1 MIQALANKLSG
12 FTTTH
17 VRLEP
22 NQGRQTIGPGG
33 TIEFDLPSESVINL
47 DTFTISFEAVA
58 TRSDTTGH
66 PSLPAGI
73 EELIEDISC
82 WCGGV
87 RLDSGTGWHGY
98 RNTLMCINMGV
109 VGEALSHPYIQRYL
123 DRATMST
130 RLIGAL
136 EEKRRY
142 MTRNMQGCGFLQSGT
157 IDTSTMPQITVR
169 VTFTTRPVV
178 SVSNNRETINNFRT
192 LAATTP
198 VSSISY
204 VIDNPYCLV
213 ECISP
218 GPVYDRLQ
226 SSIMGRVGHIPIPF
240 KRYQVFTGG
249 LFESTCRFDVHTRSL
264 DRLYITANSNRTGGP
279 PAIPNAYEMNL
290 AESTNDGEVGLDAER
305 WRTAVNQ
312 SIVLDDGHLSVRV
325 AGVQLP
331 AFAANPQT
339 DWYAMTKSN
348 LPAPP
353 TVGVIP
359 YGLETDDFHG
369 YFGNNW
375 LACHR
380 FCSAKSDLRNVSGLD
395 TRGLNL
401 DGVVELTTTMYNEA
415 LVIWTESTAEL
426 RVMPGREVQLVL

>member
-47 DTFTISFEAVA
+47 DSFTLSFEAVA
-58 TRSDTTGH
+58 TRSGTTGVA
-66 PSLPAGI
+66 SLPAGI
-73 EELIEDISC
+73 EELIEDVSC

-98 RNTLMCINMGV
+98 INTLMSINMGV

-123 DRATMST
+123 DRATMSNY
-130 RLIGAL
+130 RLGPL

-157 IDTSTMPQITVR
+157 IDTSLLPQITIR
-169 VTFTTRPVV
+169 ITFTTRPVV
-178 SVSNNRETINNFRT
+178 SVSNERDTITNFRT
-192 LAATTP
+192 L
-198 VSSISY
+198 VSTIPISSFSY
-204 VIDNPYCLV
+204 EIDNPYALV

-218 GPVYDRLQ
+218 GPTYDRLQ
-226 SSIMGRVGHIPIPF
+226 SSIMARVGYIPIPF

-249 LFESTCRFDVHTRSL
+249 MFESTCRFDVHTRSL
-264 DRLYITANSNRTGGP
+264 DRLYITANSNRDGGP
-279 PAIPNAYEMNL
+279 PKIPNAFEMNI
-290 AESTNDGEVGLDAER
+290 AELSGGGEVGLDAER

-312 SIVLDDGHLSVRV
+312 SIVLDDGHLSIKV

-331 AFAANPQT
+331 AFMANPQT
-339 DWYAMTKSN
+339 DWYAMTKNN
-348 LPAPP
+348 LPAP
-353 TVGVIP
+353 TATGLIA

-369 YFGNNW
+369 YYGNNW

-401 DGVVELTTTMYNEA
+401 DGVVELTSTMFNES